1 MKFKIIS
8 MLLFCLGIVI
18 GAWFGV
24 NSVVIETE
32 AIPTKTFFDLL
43 SLSLSF
49 GGFVFA
55 GLSFAVAY
63 HVLTQWKV
71 QHKKERLTELHTDAI
86 DRMLKSHTALTSFTF
101 HDGCKDTSIAFAN
114 AITELQSV
122 NMRYFSSISSESIQT
137 IELMAYDI
145 TNDQMQ
151 FSKDYASFMAHF
163 YNGSQRKCLS
173 IEGRTVKFAEST
185 EGVIRKGVLESYS
198 TKLGLELEVVDNQFD
213 VQKMITK
220 LYLAIIDNSGEF
232 VTQAYSMEERIQS
245 V

>member
-8 MLLFCLGIVI
+8 ILLFCIGIVI
-18 GAWFGV
+18 GAWLSV
-24 NSVVIETE
+24 DRVVIETE
-32 AIPTKTFFDLL
+32 TIPTKTFFDLL

-49 GGFVFA
+49 GGFVFS

-71 QHKKERLTELHTDAI
+71 QHKKERLTELQTDAI

-101 HDGCKDTSIAFAN
+101 HNGCKDTSIAFAN

-137 IELMAYDI
+137 IKLMVYDI

-163 YNGSQRKCLS
+163 YNGSRHKCLS
-173 IEGRTVKFAEST
+173 IQGRTVNFAESP
-185 EGVIRKGVLESYS
+185 EGAIRKGLLQSYS
-198 TKLGLELEVVDNQFD
+198 TKLGFELEVVNNQFD
-213 VQKMITK
+213 VQNMITK
-220 LYLAIIDNSGEF
+220 LYLAIIHNSGDF
-232 VTQAYSMEERIQS
+232 VTQAYSMEERI
-245 V
+245 